1 MKKLLAAA
9 LICLYLFTLLACKET
24 KPSITG
30 PDNNNL
36 KPDLEKINAEVVQTN
51 NDFGLQ
57 LFKTINTTCPDS
69 NIFIAPLSVSI
80 ALGMAL
86 NGAEGTTRDEII
98 TMLNL
103 GGMSQETINETY
115 QQLITLLA
123 GNEEKVLF
131 EIANSVWYDQTRMI
145 PEQDFL
151 NVNQKFFFAD
161 VLNLNFSQAGA
172 VDSINNWISDK
183 THGKIE
189 NMLDQIPGSAV
200 LYLINALY
208 FYGQWLY
215 TFDKEKTE
223 EFDFFL
229 QGGAVV
235 QCPLMNQKSEYYYY
249 ENEDIQML
257 DMKYANEAYSMTLI
271 LPKYD
276 KDINM
281 IIDDLSPETW
291 SDWINLMDKDSV
303 TVHLPKFKTEYKRTL
318 NEDLKALGMKLAFT
332 PDADF
337 SGIAPGRE
345 IWISRVLHKA
355 LIEVNEEGSEAA
367 AATIIEFIE
376 LSIPMHPEMFINR
389 PFFFV
394 IREHQT
400 NTILFM
406 GKIMNPVE

>member
-36 KPDLEKINAEVVQTN
+36 QPDLEKINAEVVQTN